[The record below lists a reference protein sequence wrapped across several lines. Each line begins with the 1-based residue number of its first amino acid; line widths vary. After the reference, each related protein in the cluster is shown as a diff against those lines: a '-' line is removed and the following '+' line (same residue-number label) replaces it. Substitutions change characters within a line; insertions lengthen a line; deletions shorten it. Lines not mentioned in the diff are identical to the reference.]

1 MKGLADRPAGY
12 TVELLEGGAT
22 LDDIIDERICEQAL
36 AEKSAFM
43 VGDLG
48 ALMRQHVRWK
58 SAVPR
63 LQPYFPLRC
72 NRSAAVVEV
81 LASLGLGFVC
91 ASKVE
96 INLALESGVSPD
108 NIILSGVCKQLA
120 LVKAAAKHGVRHLV
134 CESEAELAKIAR
146 LHPRAKLLLQ
156 LSTEAHTAETS
167 VTFGATPKSCR
178 HLLEVAKALGVQV
191 VGVTFHVPTSC
202 QEPQR
207 AYGHALADARC
218 VFDMG
223 ADLGFNMNILDIGAG
238 FSGSEFQLKQVE
250 SALSPLLD
258 AYFPPLSG
266 VHVLAQPGSFY
277 VASAFNLAVNVIGK
291 EMATRR
297 WDALAPGDNGE
308 DAEFLY
314 YMNEGV
320 YGPFGVKLLGN
331 AIAAPA
337 VHKHAPCAE
346 AAVYPSS
353 LRGPTLD
360 QLDLVVERCLLPEL
374 SVGDW
379 LLFANMGACGL
390 DDLAGG
396 TCASPQPP
404 VYYAATSSDWYEMQE
419 AGVTLDGAVKT
430 FALV

>member
-12 TVELLEGGAT
+12 TVELLSGGAT
-22 LDDIIDERICEQAL
+22 LDDVIDERICEQAL

-48 ALMRQHVRWK
+48 ALMRQHARWQ
-58 SAVPR
+58 SAAPR

-72 NRSAAVVEV
+72 NRSPAVVEL

-96 INLALESGVSPD
+96 VSLALERGVPPD

-120 LVKAAAKHGVRHLV
+120 LVKAAAKHGVCHLV
-134 CESEAELAKIAR
+134 CENEAELAKIAR
-146 LHPRAKLLLQ
+146 LQPRAKLLLQ
-156 LSTEAHTAETS
+156 LRTEAHMAETS
-167 VTFGATPKSCR
+167 VAFGASLKSCR
-178 HLLEVAKALGVQV
+178 HLLEAAKELGVLV
-191 VGVTFHVPTSC
+191 VGVAFHVPTSC
-202 QEPQR
+202 QDPQR
-207 AYGHALADARC
+207 AYSHALADARC

-223 ADLGFNMNILDIGAG
+223 ADLGFDMNILDVGGG
-238 FSGSEFQLKQVE
+238 FNGSEFQLKQVE

-258 AYFPPLSG
+258 TYFPPLSG

-277 VASAFNLAVNVIGK
+277 VASAFSLAVNVIAK
-291 EMATRR
+291 EAVTRR
-297 WDALAPGDNGE
+297 WDGLAPGENGE

-320 YGPFGVKLLGN
+320 YGLFGVKLLGN
-331 AIAAPA
+331 AIAVPA
-337 VHKHAPCAE
+337 VHKRAPCAD
-346 AAVYPSS
+346 AAVCPSS

-390 DDLAGG
+390 DDHAGG

-404 VYYAATSSDWYEMQE
+404 VYYAAAASDWYEMQE
-419 AGVTLDGAVKT
+419 GGMTLDGAVKT
-430 FALV
+430 FSFV